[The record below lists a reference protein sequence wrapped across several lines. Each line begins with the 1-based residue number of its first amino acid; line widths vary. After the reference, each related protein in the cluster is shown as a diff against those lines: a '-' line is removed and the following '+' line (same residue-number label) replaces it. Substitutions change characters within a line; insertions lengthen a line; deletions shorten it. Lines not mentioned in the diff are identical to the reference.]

1 MQSISGHFSGMII
14 DLDYEYKNL
23 QKTNNYYY
31 DDLKNNNEI
40 IETNNYKDI
49 LNENLPLIL
58 IYKKE

>member
-1 MQSISGHFSGMII
+1 MII

-49 LNENLPLIL
+49 LNENLSLIL